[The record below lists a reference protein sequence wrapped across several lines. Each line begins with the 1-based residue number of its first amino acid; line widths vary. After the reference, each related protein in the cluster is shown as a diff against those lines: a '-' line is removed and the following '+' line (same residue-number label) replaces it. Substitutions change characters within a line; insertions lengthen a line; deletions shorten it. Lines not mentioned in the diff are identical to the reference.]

1 MIKYNWFVNVTYSA
15 AVCGTICQK
24 KNLGLTASY
33 IVLIN
38 NRDKDG
44 IH

>member
-1 MIKYNWFVNVTYSA
+1 MTYSA

-38 NRDKDG
+38 NQGENG